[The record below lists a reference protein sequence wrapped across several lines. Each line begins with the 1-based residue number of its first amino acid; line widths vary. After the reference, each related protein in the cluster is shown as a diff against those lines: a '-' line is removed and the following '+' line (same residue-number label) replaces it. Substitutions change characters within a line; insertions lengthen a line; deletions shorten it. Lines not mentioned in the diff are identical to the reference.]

1 MPVNCGVLQG
11 SVLGPLLLLIYFNY
25 FNDLYNDLNEKSKSA
40 SQPWYETIKFHLM
53 LKNWSISF

>member
-40 SQPWYETIKFHLM
+40 SQP
-53 LKNWSISF
+53 